1 MNTLI
6 IESLFEQYVMAFEQ
20 QNIAKTLSCYQLP
33 CTLHTPD
40 KAVLIRDVE
49 GFEREFSGIFE
60 VLSQAGIKTFSSLNA
75 SYSEINSD
83 LILACIDWQFF
94 TQDDQLFTDFSA
106 FYHIALIAGQWK
118 IVNVVSQE
126 LSQSVALSIP
136 FNISKDNSKKIT
148 E

>member
-6 IESLFEQYVMAFEQ
+6 IEALFEQYVTAFEQ
-20 QNIAKTLSCYQLP
+20 QDIAKTLSCYQLP

-40 KAVLIRDVE
+40 KAVLICDVDD
-49 GFEREFSGIFE
+49 FEREFSDIFD
-60 VLSQAGIKTFSSLNA
+60 VLSQAGIKTFNSAKA
-75 SYSEINSD
+75 SFSEVNSD

-94 TQDDQLFTDFSA
+94 TQDGQLFTDFSA
-106 FYHIALIAGQWK
+106 FYHIALVDKQWK

-126 LSQSVALSIP
+126 LSQSVALSTP
-136 FNISKDNSKKIT
+136 FDISNNTENKIT

>member
-6 IESLFEQYVMAFEQ
+6 IESLFHQYIAAFKQ
-20 QNIAKTLSCYQLP
+20 QNIAKILACYQLP

-40 KAVLIRDVE
+40 KAVLIRDE
-49 GFEREFSGIFE
+49 GDFEREFTDIFA
-60 VLSQAGIKTFSSLNA
+60 VLSHANIKTFNSAKA
-75 SYSEINSD
+75 SFSEIHSD

-94 TQDDQLFTDFSA
+94 TQDGELFTDFSA
-106 FYHIALIAGQWK
+106 FYHIALIKKQWK

-126 LSQSVALSIP
+126 LSQSVQLSTPID
-136 FNISKDNSKKIT
+136 ISNNTEDKIT